1 MPPPLSSGILLFRHT
16 NGETEVLLIH
26 PGGPYWARKDARAW
40 MIPKGGVDRGETPET
55 AAAREFEEETGAPL
69 AAEPFALCRVRQSGG
84 KIVEVFA
91 AEGDFDTARLSS
103 TEFEMEWPPRSGQL
117 KRYPEADRAQWMTL
131 AEARRMMLESQL
143 PMLDALE
150 ARLQSMR

>member
-1 MPPPLSSGILLFRHT
+1 MPPPRSAGILLYRRLA
-16 NGETEVLLIH
+16 GETEVLLIH
-26 PGGPYWARKDARAW
+26 PGGPYWSSKDVGAW
-40 MIPKGGVDRGETPET
+40 MIPKGGVDEGEAAQD

-69 AAEPFALCRVRQSGG
+69 VAEPTPLCRVKQSGG

-91 AEGDFDTARLSS
+91 AEADFDPATLKS

-117 KRYPEADRAQWMTL
+117 RRFPEADRARWMTL
-131 AEARRMMLESQL
+131 AEARRMMLESQR

-150 ARLQSMR
+150 AKLQSKR